1 MGQLAQTKKRIID
14 LLVSHA
20 NDEKS
25 SFPLA
30 SLIADKCFE
39 MGHLYRDMGLESRK
53 EMNELMS
60 ANFARLAAKRPPDKR
75 WKKFLF
81 DTIGEIAP
89 ACWQRK
95 DSGNCFKCDV
105 LEQIA

>member
-20 NDEKS
+20 DDKES
-25 SFPLA
+25 GFLLA

-39 MGHLYRDMGLESRK
+39 MGHLYCDMGLESRK

-60 ANFARLAAKRPPDKR
+60 ANFVRLAAKRAPDKR

-89 ACWQRK
+89 ACWQCK
-95 DSGNCFKCDV
+95 DFGNCFKCDV